1 MNHSMITAAS
11 SLYGLQRKLDIIADN
26 VANLNTTGYKRKDAS
41 FQDILTT
48 VKAQPQSME
57 LAGRRTPLGLTEGWG
72 ARLSMQWSDF
82 SQGTPVSTGQPF
94 DLAIEGNALFELAV
108 PRIGADGQPVL
119 DENGNPVFDPVW
131 TRNGA
136 FQLSPDPADGER
148 LYLTAADGTFVVDEN
163 GEKIAIPRGSR
174 VDIDATGTITAYTD
188 AGEAVN
194 VGRLRLVRIVNP
206 HLLTAVGSQRFALA
220 DNVPLNSALEP
231 LAGPQQMAEEG
242 IAVRQGFLE
251 QSNVDLTKE
260 MTDLI
265 NAQRAFQLMSR
276 ALSSADTM
284 WDLANKLRG

>member
-26 VANLNTTGYKRKDAS
+26 VANLNTTGYKRRDAS

-48 VKAQPQSME
+48 AKAQQPSME
-57 LAGRRTPLGLTEGWG
+57 LPGRRTPLGLTEGWG

-82 SQGTPVSTGQPF
+82 SQGTLVSTGQPF

-108 PRIGADGQPVL
+108 PRIGADGEQEL
-119 DENGNPVFDPVW
+119 DENGNPVFDRVW
-131 TRNGA
+131 TRDGA
-136 FQLSPDPADGER
+136 FQLSPNQADGMI
-148 LYLTAADGTFVVDEN
+148 YLTAKDGTFVVDEN
-163 GEKIAIPRGSR
+163 GEKIAIPPSSR
-174 VDIDATGTITAYTD
+174 VDIDESGTITAWTD
-188 AGEAVN
+188 AGEAVT

-206 HLLTAVGSQRFALA
+206 HLLTAVGSQRYALA
-220 DNVPLNSALEP
+220 DNVPLDSALEP
-231 LAGPQQMAEEG
+231 LAGTVTEG
-242 IAVRQGFLE
+242 IAVRQGYLE